1 MNPSTSSLDA
11 DTPAGEARSRVRV
24 EVGSYH
30 RHFGRAVPELGWVP
44 PPRYLLRR
52 DLVLRTM
59 RALPT
64 GRILEVGCGAGALLE
79 DLSRLGFQCDALET
93 SPQALPIAREILK
106 PWPTAHLH
114 EQPGSDWTGRF
125 GAILSFDVLEHIADD
140 HAALAQWVS
149 WLRPDGLVIMSVPAH
164 MSRWAP
170 DDEWAGHFR
179 RYERADIVRLFD
191 AVGLRVVRLQNYGFP
206 LGNLV
211 GLFRRSVHAAELQAG
226 PTEIGERTARSGVE
240 RSTELRV
247 WPIVSSLPGVLAM
260 TAGMVLQRLFLSGE
274 LGDGYLIVGR
284 R

>member
-1 MNPSTSSLDA
+1 
-11 DTPAGEARSRVRV
+11 
-24 EVGSYH
+24 
-30 RHFGRAVPELGWVP
+30 
-44 PPRYLLRR
+44 
-52 DLVLRTM
+52 M

-79 DLSRLGFQCDALET
+79 DLCRLGFECDALET
-93 SPQALPIAREILK
+93 SPRALRIAREILK

-114 EQPGSDWTGRF
+114 EHPDADWTERF
-125 GAILSFDVLEHIADD
+125 DAILSFDVLEHIADD
-140 HAALAQWVS
+140 RAALAQWAS
-149 WLRPDGLVIMSVPAH
+149 WLRPGGLAIMSVPAH
-164 MSRWAP
+164 VARWAP

-179 RYERADIVRLFD
+179 RYERADLVRLFD
-191 AVGLRVVRLQNYGFP
+191 AVGLRVVRIRNYGFP

-240 RSTELRV
+240 RSTELRL

-260 TAGMVLQRLFLSGE
+260 NTGMALQQLFLSGE
-274 LGDGYLIVGR
+274 LGDGYLIVGCR